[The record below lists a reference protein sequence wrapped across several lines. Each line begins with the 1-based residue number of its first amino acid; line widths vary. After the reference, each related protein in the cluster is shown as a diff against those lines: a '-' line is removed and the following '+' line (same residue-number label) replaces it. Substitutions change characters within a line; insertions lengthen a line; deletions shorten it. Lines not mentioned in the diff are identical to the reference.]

1 MAAEGLKLYSYWRSS
16 AAYRARIALN
26 LKGLAYELVPV
37 NIAHNGG
44 QQHTDEFHGVNP
56 QELIPVLVHGERLIR
71 QSMAIIE
78 YLEES
83 FDGPRLLPVTA
94 RERARARG
102 LAQLV
107 ACDIHPLNNARVLQ
121 YLEREFNTPLVER
134 ERWVRNWIE
143 LGFGAL
149 EEMLAKNPSTGEF
162 CEGDAPSIA
171 DICMVPQCYNA
182 LRFSVD
188 LKAYPTIARVYERCM
203 TLDEFVNARPEN
215 QPDAPKG

>member
-26 LKGLAYELVPV
+26 LKGLAYELISV
-37 NIAHNGG
+37 NLGHGG
-44 QQHTDEFHGVNP
+44 GEQHAADFHKINP
-56 QELIPVLVHGERLIR
+56 QELVPVLVHGERQIR

-94 RERARARG
+94 RERARTRG
-102 LAQLV
+102 LAQ
-107 ACDIHPLNNARVLQ
+107 AIGCDIHPLNNSRVLQ
-121 YLEREFNTPLVER
+121 YLEREFNAPLVER
-134 ERWVRNWIE
+134 ERWVRHWIT
-143 LGFGAL
+143 LGFGAI
-149 EEMLAKNPSTGEF
+149 EEMLAGNPSTGEF

-171 DICMVPQCYNA
+171 DICLVPQTYNG

-188 LKAYPTIARVYERCM
+188 MKPFPTISRIYDRC
-203 TLDEFVNARPEN
+203 LALPQFNAARPEN
-215 QPDAPKG
+215 QPGAPQG